1 MDSLVEKLK
10 SDSLQKQIVR
20 LPNLAD
26 SWTKSVMREKVS
38 APNGPDVSF
47 SALVMAGVQPWSCL
61 HATRQMDAN
70 VHDLV
75 KFAYLRGSRD
85 FGAGANPSIR
95 VIRCDKTTGRELCMG
110 TDF

>member
-38 APNGPDVSF
+38 APNGPVFSF
-47 SALVMAGVQPWSCL
+47 SP
-61 HATRQMDAN
+61 
-70 VHDLV
+70 
-75 KFAYLRGSRD
+75 
-85 FGAGANPSIR
+85 PS
-95 VIRCDKTTGRELCMG
+95 
-110 TDF
+110 